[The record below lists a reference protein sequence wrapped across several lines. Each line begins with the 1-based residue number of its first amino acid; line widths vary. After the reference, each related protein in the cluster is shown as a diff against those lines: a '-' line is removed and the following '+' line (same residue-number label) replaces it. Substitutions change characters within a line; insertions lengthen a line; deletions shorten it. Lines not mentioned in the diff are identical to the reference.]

1 MNTRTFNA
9 NMLND
14 PFFIGFDR
22 MLDRMTS
29 TTLPTTSPKYPHYNV
44 VKLDDDRYELQLA
57 IAGFDYDDLDI
68 SQSKPAIAN

>member
-29 TTLPTTSPKYPHYNV
+29 TTLPTTSTTT
-44 VKLDDDRYELQLA
+44 QA
-57 IAGFDYDDLDI
+57 IPVSFATGG
-68 SQSKPAIAN
+68 